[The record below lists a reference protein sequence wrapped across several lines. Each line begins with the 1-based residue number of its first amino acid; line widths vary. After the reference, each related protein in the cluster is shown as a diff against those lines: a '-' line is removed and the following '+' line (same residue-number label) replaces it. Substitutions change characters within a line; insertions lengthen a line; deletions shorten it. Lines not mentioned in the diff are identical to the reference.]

1 MKPDGVMLNALYGIY
16 LRSQKIIDNDALAA
30 IMATLDEKQKKWVVD
45 VVPSFFEGK
54 ARKSLS
60 KLLGDLCDAKINIR

>member
-1 MKPDGVMLNALYGIY
+1 MKPDGVMLDALYGIY
-16 LRSQKIIDNDALAA
+16 LRSQKIIDNEALAA
-30 IMATLDEKQKKWVVD
+30 IIVTLDNKQSKWVVN

-60 KLLGDLCDAKINIR
+60 KLLGEICDAKIND